1 MCYSAYFVAFWPC
14 KFIQSF
20 PENAET
26 DTSTGRS
33 STLAGTT
40 GTAFTLAF
48 QSSVGQVGGVIGP
61 QLFQEKWAY
70 NGYKTSF
77 GICAAAIIASWA
89 CNLWTWWLTRN
100 IEWDVLRVR
109 RLRIQAE
116 KAGEVLSNDD
126 VRYFDERQF
135 YGGLHKR
142 NGDGA
147 TS

>member
-1 MCYSAYFVAFWPC
+1 MFYSCYFVAFWPC
-14 KFIQSF
+14 KFVLLV
-20 PENAET
+20 P
-26 DTSTGRS
+26 DTPLADSLQGRS

-61 QLFQEKWAY
+61 QLFQERWAY

-109 RLRIQAE
+109 RLRIRAE
-116 KAGEVLSNDD
+116 KSGEVLSNDD
-126 VRYFDERQF
+126 VKYFDERQF

-142 NGDGA
+142 DGEGV
-147 TS
+147 TR